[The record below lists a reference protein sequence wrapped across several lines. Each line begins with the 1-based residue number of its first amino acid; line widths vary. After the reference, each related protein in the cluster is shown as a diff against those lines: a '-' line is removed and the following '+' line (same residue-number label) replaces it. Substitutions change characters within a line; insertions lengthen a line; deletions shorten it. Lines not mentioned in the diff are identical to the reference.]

1 MTNLLPPQ
9 VAREAR
15 QFIRDRFVFV
25 GSIVSIL
32 CSVVVLFAFV
42 PAYLVVQ
49 NGVSE
54 TTPSPTIS
62 ESSDREALVRARA
75 IVAELQP
82 LVSSTSSVITLF
94 DDILEER
101 PDGITVSRI
110 RYMRSNPSTIV
121 VEGLSQ
127 SREAINEYRAELS
140 NDARFQ
146 SVSVPIGALAGI
158 EDGRF
163 TVTLMGTF

>member
-1 MTNLLPPQ
+1 
-9 VAREAR
+9 
-15 QFIRDRFVFV
+15 
-25 GSIVSIL
+25 
-32 CSVVVLFAFV
+32 
-42 PAYLVVQ
+42 
-49 NGVSE
+49 
-54 TTPSPTIS
+54 
-62 ESSDREALVRARA
+62 
-75 IVAELQP
+75 
-82 LVSSTSSVITLF
+82 
-94 DDILEER
+94 
-101 PDGITVSRI
+101 
-110 RYMRSNPSTIV
+110 MRSNPSTIV